1 MSTISR
7 RLLSVLLVVACALPA
22 GAALA
27 QSGKDKTGGK
37 WVKKDTSGTVTT
49 YNRDKPGSD
58 LKELKA
64 IGIINAPP
72 WVCFN
77 VVNDE
82 GRYKEFMPYTDDSKV
97 IKRRKDGS
105 KIVYQLIDAPFVSDR
120 DYTLLI
126 HNRSKKL
133 PDGKIIYKKTWTGA
147 NHLGPKKGD
156 AVRVKTNEGYWIF
169 EEHDGGKKTKATYYL
184 FTDPGGAL
192 PSFVINAAN
201 GNAVP
206 GIFEAIEEQAATGR
220 YRKTRPT
227 VPGITPGPTK
237 EATLSAPAPDQKK
250 SGGK

>member
-1 MSTISR
+1 MRSSFR
-7 RLLSVLLVVACALPA
+7 RLLPALLCVTCALPA
-22 GAALA
+22 GTALA
-27 QSGKDKTGGK
+27 KGGGE
-37 WVKKDTSGTVTT
+37 WVKKDKSGTVTI

-64 IGIINAPP
+64 VGIINAPP

-82 GRYKEFMPYTDDSKV
+82 GRYKEFMPYTDISKV
-97 IKRRKDGS
+97 LDRRKDGS
-105 KIVYQLIDAPFVSDR
+105 KVTYQLIDAPFVSDR

-126 HNRSKKL
+126 HNRSKRL
-133 PDGKIIYKKTWTGA
+133 PDGKIVYKKTWTGA
-147 NHLGPKKGD
+147 NHLGPKKKDGV
-156 AVRVKTNEGYWIF
+156 VRVKTNDGYWIF

-206 GIFEAIEEQAATGR
+206 GIFEAIEEQAAGDR
-220 YRKTRPT
+220 YRKMRPE
-227 VPGITPGPTK
+227 VPGITPEPTT
-237 EATLSAPAPDQKK
+237 EATVSAPTQP
-250 SGGK
+250 